1 MFPVALVRLM
11 YLVQFKMTFY
21 VKPPGGKIALK
32 KLHQDAENRLQFLCQ
47 IHQVLDEEHMK
58 KIFITNPNLALNS
71 ECLIDGS
78 QRDRTSHFILRYA
91 SMKSKSFQIFL
102 TDAETCL
109 FQYRLIKGG
118 QAAIKHSLKTLR
130 RHTCYALKYQVLS
143 FHHREL
149 LENIQEAVDQILTSS
164 MLECQNDHSCHQ
176 FVRVPWTMVASL
188 VKDRLVIVQGGKVD
202 IPCKFLIQFLCSVFS
217 ALLTHGIEELSSQ
230 SIDYEM
236 ALCDQR
242 ISQISQSLRNLFMS
256 KYGGNCKL
264 KIPIHITHRDIENE
278 SKFFPLCMQQL
289 HQMLIKTNRLR
300 HHARLRYTLFL
311 KDIGLPVDENITMWE
326 HYYSK
331 PYKGSGT
338 SCNHSWLG
346 GGGNRYKY
354 SVRHVY
360 GLEGG
365 RINYSSH
372 SCHALQ
378 AMKPQPIEMSGCP
391 FSGSDPKETYSFL
404 RTTYGDQLFLKKL
417 MQAVEANKP
426 STACKLLM
434 KYSLQF
440 MKISH
445 AQLDQRRVSS
455 CGIDSSCCS
464 NKNQMLFVEN
474 KVTSNINVK
483 NNDACKISCKNVMCN
498 CEGNV
503 QLKGKCTEPCNRT
516 AHLRSGV
523 HEICGG
529 HKQSDAVDQ
538 CSSYLKRNDCD
549 REIVK
554 ENYGA
559 SLISKSELGS
569 SCMQFPCEKC
579 VKSSVMKTTNFGK
592 HSCPSVSDIED
603 LSGLADCNFSK
614 PSQYYFQVKD
624 NIKCLKS
631 PVNPH

>member
-1 MFPVALVRLM
+1 
-11 YLVQFKMTFY
+11 MTFY
-21 VKPPGGKIALK
+21 IKPPGGKISLK
-32 KLHQDAENRLQFLCQ
+32 KLHQDAEIRLQFLCQ
-47 IHQVLDEEHMK
+47 VHQLLDEEHMK
-58 KIFITNPNLALNS
+58 KIFITNPNLTLNS

-109 FQYRLIKGG
+109 FQHRLVKGG
-118 QAAIKHSLKTLR
+118 QAAIKLSVKTLR
-130 RHTCYALKYQVLS
+130 RHTCYALKHQVLS
-143 FHHREL
+143 FHHQEL
-149 LENIQEAVDQILTSS
+149 LEKIQEAVDQILKSS
-164 MLECQNDHSCHQ
+164 MLECENDHTCHH
-176 FVRVPWTMVASL
+176 FVRVPWTVVASL
-188 VKDRLVIVQGGKVD
+188 VKDRLVVVQKGKVD
-202 IPCKFLIQFLCSVFS
+202 IPCKFLIRFLCSIFS
-217 ALLTHGIEELSSQ
+217 ALLAHGIEELSSQ
-230 SIDYEM
+230 SSDYEM
-236 ALCDQR
+236 ALSDQR
-242 ISQISQSLRNLFMS
+242 ISTISKSLRNLFMS

-264 KIPIHITHRDIENE
+264 KIPVLITHRDIENE

-289 HQMLIKTNRLR
+289 NQMLIKTNRLR

-311 KDIGLPVDENITMWE
+311 KDIGLSVDENITLWE
-326 HYYSK
+326 HFYSK

-338 SCNHSWLG
+338 SCGHSWLG
-346 GGGNRYKY
+346 SGGNRYKY

-378 AMKPQPIEMSGCP
+378 AMKPQPFEMSGCP
-391 FSGSDPKETYSFL
+391 FSGLDPKEAYSFL

-417 MQAVEANKP
+417 MQAVEENKP

-445 AQLDQRRVSS
+445 AELDQGRVSS
-455 CGIDSSCCS
+455 CGIDSSCYS
-464 NKNQMLFVEN
+464 NENKVEN

-483 NNDACKISCKNVMCN
+483 NTNASKISCKNVMCN
-498 CEGNV
+498 C
-503 QLKGKCTEPCNRT
+503 KGKDKCTETCNRT
-516 AHLRSGV
+516 AHLNQGV
-523 HEICGG
+523 YEICGG

-538 CSSYLKRNDCD
+538 CSSYLKRNDCG
-549 REIVK
+549 RVIFK
-554 ENYGA
+554 ENYSA
-559 SLISKSELGS
+559 SLMSKSELGS

-579 VKSSVMKTTNFGK
+579 VKSSAMKDTNVEK
-592 HSCPSVSDIED
+592 HNCPSVSDIED
-603 LSGLADCNFSK
+603 LSWLADCNFLR

-631 PVNPH
+631 M